1 MNSSQ
6 VIGQQLCQ
14 ALGINSQH
22 VTRLMLVCDAQEE
35 SARVFV
41 DALVPDAATGAI
53 AHAARGYELHQ
64 LGAEPAEPT
73 EAW

>member
-1 MNSSQ
+1 MNTSQ
-6 VIGQQLCQ
+6 AIGQQLCQ
-14 ALGINSQH
+14 ALGIDSQH
-22 VTRLMLVCDAQEE
+22 VTRLMLVCDAQGP
-35 SARVFV
+35 ARVFI
-41 DALVPDAATGAI
+41 DSAVPDAATGAI

>member
-14 ALGINSQH
+14 ALGIDSQH
-22 VTRLMLVCDAQEE
+22 VTRLMLVCDAQEP
-35 SARVFV
+35 ARVFV
-41 DALVPDAATGAI
+41 DVLVPDAATGAI

>member
-14 ALGINSQH
+14 ALGIDSQH
-22 VTRLMLVCDAQEE
+22 VTRLMLICDAQE
-35 SARVFV
+35 SARVFI

-64 LGAEPAEPT
+64 LGAEPPEPT
-73 EAW
+73 EEW